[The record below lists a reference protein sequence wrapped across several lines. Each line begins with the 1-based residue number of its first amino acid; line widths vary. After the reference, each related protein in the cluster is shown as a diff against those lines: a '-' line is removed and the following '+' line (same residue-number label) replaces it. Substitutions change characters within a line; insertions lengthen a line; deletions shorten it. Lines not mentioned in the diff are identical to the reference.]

1 LTGAIAANPLVNQV
15 CQFPVQRDLRWV
27 RVMNEL
33 RVLSIYEGFFSGG
46 ARILHSDVVRGLSGG
61 TQRHAVLSIE
71 GEMHREATRQR
82 MADDA
87 CYQALT
93 AAGVP
98 VSALRDGAQEGA
110 HTGAGADVGVGVS
123 GEGGPG
129 GFSRRELAA
138 TARATA
144 AADVILSLKEQPLA
158 LLNQGGLPYRP
169 VVVCLH
175 RSDPENQGPA
185 LDALRAAVAA
195 GRVRAGVCCA
205 ESTRAAYVTAGIPAE
220 LMRVIPNGVDLLRFR
235 PDAVRRAAVRA
246 SLGIPA
252 RAPVTVFA
260 ARYAAMK
267 NVPLFLR
274 AARIHLGRDPGA
286 HVLLCG
292 AGMTADNAGLTAD
305 IRAAFAGRP
314 DLLRRMSLL
323 GVRHD
328 MEAVYAAA
336 DVVSLTSSSGEA
348 APLCLIEGMMCG
360 AVPVA
365 TDVGDCAELVAGHG
379 FLTPAEAGPIALAW
393 SEAAARAAEFAPA
406 LARSRER
413 FSQTR
418 MVTAYGALIE
428 RVHHDAVRA
437 VRPARGGRARART
450 AARHPA

>member
-1 LTGAIAANPLVNQV
+1 
-15 CQFPVQRDLRWV
+15 
-27 RVMNEL
+27 MNEL

-61 TQRHAVLSIE
+61 VQRHAVLSIE

-87 CYQALT
+87 CYRALT
-93 AAGVP
+93 TAGVP
-98 VSALRDGAQEGA
+98 VSALRDGARTGVAADTGGGA
-110 HTGAGADVGVGVS
+110 S
-123 GEGGPG
+123 GPG

-158 LLNQGGLPYRP
+158 LLNQAGLPYRP

-195 GRVRAGVCCA
+195 GRVRACVCCA
-205 ESTRAAYVTAGIPAE
+205 ESTRAAYVAAGIPAG
-220 LMRVIPNGVDLLRFR
+220 LMHVIPNGVDLLRFR

-252 RAPVTVFA
+252 DAPVTVFA

-286 HVLLCG
+286 YVLMCG
-292 AGMTADNAGLTAD
+292 AGMTAANTELTAD
-305 IRAAFAGRP
+305 ITAAFADRP

-365 TDVGDCAELVAGHG
+365 TDVGDCADLVAGHG
-379 FLTPAEAGPIALAW
+379 FLTPAEAEPIALAW
-393 SEAAARAAEFAPA
+393 SEAAARAADFVPA

-428 RVHHDAVRA
+428 RVHRDAVRA
-437 VRPARGGRARART
+437 VRPARGGRTRART
-450 AARHPA
+450 AARNPA